1 MDDLGAPSS
10 YLAATEGV
18 PVYSGDGHAI
28 GELGHVLAD
37 KESDIFDGI
46 VIGTS
51 GLPGGWRFADA
62 AQVDNFYE
70 NGVQLT
76 LTYEEA
82 ERVLPEPGQNPAAM
96 ETKPDDVAGSEL
108 DRKLRNAW
116 DRISGRY

>member
-1 MDDLGAPSS
+1 MDALGPPSS

-18 PVYSGDGHAI
+18 PVYSSDGRAI

-51 GLPGGWRFADA
+51 GPGGWRFADA

-76 LTYEEA
+76 LIYEEA
-82 ERVLPEPGQNPAAM
+82 ERVLPEPGENPAAM

>member
-1 MDDLGAPSS
+1 MADLGAPSS
-10 YLAATEGV
+10 YLAVPEGV
-18 PVYSGDGHAI
+18 SVFSSDGRRV

-37 KESDIFDGI
+37 EEADIFDGI

-62 AQVDNFYE
+62 PHVGRFYE
-70 NGVQLT
+70 GGVELT

-82 ERVLPEPGQNPAAM
+82 ERLLPEPSENPATM
-96 ETKPDDVAGSEL
+96 SVDPDDTAESEL
-108 DRKLRNAW
+108 TRKLRNAW